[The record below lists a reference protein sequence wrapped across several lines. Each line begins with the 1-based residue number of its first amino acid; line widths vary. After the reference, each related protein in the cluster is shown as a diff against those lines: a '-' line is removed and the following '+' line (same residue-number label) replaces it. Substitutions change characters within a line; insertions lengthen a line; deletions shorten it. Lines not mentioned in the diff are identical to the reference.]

1 MSQSPLKS
9 EKGYYMFINRGFH
22 LKKAKLVEQLP
33 SLDKIVQVT
42 SGENTYKR
50 NIGVPIEITN

>member
-1 MSQSPLKS
+1 
-9 EKGYYMFINRGFH
+9 MFINRGFH